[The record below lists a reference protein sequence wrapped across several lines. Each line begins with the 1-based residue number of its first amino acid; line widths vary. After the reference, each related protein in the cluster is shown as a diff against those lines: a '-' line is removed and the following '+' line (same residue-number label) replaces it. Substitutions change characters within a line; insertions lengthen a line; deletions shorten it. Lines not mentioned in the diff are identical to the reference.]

1 MKTFFLSLLLIC
13 NFFISAQNKT
23 YFKDLEITYLAH
35 PILFKS
41 DNVVDENY
49 PLNNIFDGNFK
60 SCWIISNQSK
70 ESNAFIKLPDIK
82 TPFINIFNGYG
93 KSKALYYENAR
104 PKQLHISFYYGI
116 LPEAYSSENNFL
128 YKIAD
133 LHIAFDINLRDE
145 FGVQSFSIPENI
157 QNKLQELI
165 VKAKTIYKQTEFPK
179 AEEEGIFINISLNK
193 QYEGTKYKDVCISE
207 IFFNPPYIAKPDNSK
222 TKINKIYLDDELN
235 TLFVDT
241 DKQKH
246 KIVYQNKNEILDIVE
261 VSQNKEWAILFA
273 MPAENDGRSE
283 VKYLLFDIVTSQLID
298 SVLEKTCMGFHS
310 GYDIYF
316 EQIEKKLFLKYLVE
330 DGLYNFVE
338 LKHQQL

>member
-1 MKTFFLSLLLIC
+1 MKTFFISLLLIS

-35 PILFKS
+35 PILFES
-41 DNVVDENY
+41 DNVVDKNY
-49 PLNNIFDGNFK
+49 PLSNSFDGNFK

-93 KSKALYYENAR
+93 KSKTLYYENAR

-116 LPEAYSSENNFL
+116 LPEAYSSENSFL

-133 LHIAFDINLRDE
+133 LHIAFDINLKDE
-145 FGVQSFSIPENI
+145 YGVQSFSIPENI
-157 QNKLQELI
+157 SNRLQELI
-165 VKAKTIYKQTEFPK
+165 LKAKTEYKQTEFPK
-179 AEEEGIFINISLNK
+179 AEEEGIFIKISLNE

-207 IFFNPPYIAKPDNSK
+207 IFFNPPYIAKQDNSK
-222 TKINKIYLDDELN
+222 TKINKIYLDDTLN
-235 TLFVDT
+235 ALIIDT

-246 KIVYQNKNEILDIVE
+246 KIVYQDKNWVLDITE
-261 VSQNKEWAILFA
+261 VSQNKEWVILFA
-273 MPAENDGRSE
+273 MPAEKDGRSE
-283 VKYLLFDIVTSQLID
+283 VKYLLLDLINNQFID
-298 SVLEKTCMGFHS
+298 SELEKSCMGFHS

-316 EQIEKKLFLKYLVE
+316 EQIENKLFLKYLVD

-338 LKHQQL
+338 LKHQ